1 MIIDVHNH
9 ITVKEHPFHLPQEE
23 YLNAMDE
30 LGVDKMVILG
40 KDYGKIGDRKNSNLP
55 DEEVV
60 SFVKAHPDRFIGFT
74 AVHPDRGI
82 KKNVERV
89 ERAVSD
95 LGLRGIKLNPASGF
109 YPNDERLYPV
119 YEKAEELHIP
129 ITIHMGVKPPAEEN
143 RVKYCQPIY
152 LDDVAVDFPDLTLI
166 IAHAGYPWLDETI
179 LVGLYAQ
186 NVYADISTLNQVE
199 EVMGCEVILPTL
211 RRLKASLGVTRIL
224 FGSDGIFNLEKL
236 IQAVK
241 TADFLSESD
250 KEKILWKNAEG
261 IFSERCQSY

>member
-9 ITVKEHPFHLPQEE
+9 ITVKDHPFHLPQEE
-23 YLNAMDE
+23 YLKSMDE
-30 LGVDKMVILG
+30 LGIDKMVILG
-40 KDYGKIGDRKNSNLP
+40 KDYGKIGDRQKSNLP
-55 DEEVV
+55 DEEVF

-74 AVHPDRGI
+74 AVHPDREV
-82 KKNVERV
+82 KANVERV
-89 ERAVSD
+89 ERAVND

-119 YEKAEELHIP
+119 YEKAEELKIP
-129 ITIHMGVKPPAEEN
+129 VMVHSGVKPPAEGN
-143 RVKYCQPIY
+143 RLKYCQPIC
-152 LDDVAVDFPDLTLI
+152 LDDVAVDFPDLNII

-179 LVGLYAQ
+179 MVGLYAQ

-199 EVMGCEVILPTL
+199 EVMGCEVVLPTL
-211 RRLKASLGVTRIL
+211 RRLKSSLGVSRIL

-236 IQAVK
+236 LQAVR

-250 KEKILWKNAEG
+250 KEKILGKNAEG
-261 IFSERCQSY
+261 IFK